1 MNKIKEFWDSVPAE
15 FNYVAIGRDWSDVC
29 VFTHKP
35 TLDINGMDEINW
47 ISDKGYCDDM
57 CMVTELT
64 PYTGNEN
71 WKESLLERIK

>member
-1 MNKIKEFWDSVPAE
+1 MTLKEFWDSVPIE
-15 FNYVAIGRDWSDVC
+15 YNYVAIGRDWSDVM

-35 TLDINGMDEINW
+35 SLDLNVRGNLNW
-47 ISDKGYCDDM
+47 IHKDGYCEDM
-57 CMVTELT
+57 CMVTNLT